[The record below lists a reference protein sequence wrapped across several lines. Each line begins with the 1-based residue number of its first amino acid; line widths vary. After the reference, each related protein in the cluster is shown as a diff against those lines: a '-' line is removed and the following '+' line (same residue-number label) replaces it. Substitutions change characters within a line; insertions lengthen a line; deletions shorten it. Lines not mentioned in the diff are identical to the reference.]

1 MVFPPSWSRRTV
13 ALLVVLGRVV
23 LGRVVFAVVRRSG
36 SRAAVH
42 RAAPSGAGPDEVPGT
57 ASHGTRVLGPPG
69 IGR

>member
-1 MVFPPSWSRRTV
+1 MVFPPPWSRRTV
-13 ALLVVLGRVV
+13 ALLVV

-42 RAAPSGAGPDEVPGT
+42 RAASTGAGPDEVPGT